1 MPEMTRNQWI
11 NVELTP
17 AEPPTIERLN
27 YPDGAPSYV
36 LEWPG
41 CHVAVMMT
49 GEELQQMVS
58 RAMVAQA
65 AA

>member
-1 MPEMTRNQWI
+1 MTRDGWI

-17 AEPPTIERLN
+17 AEPPTIARLD
-27 YPDGAPSYV
+27 YADGAPGYV

-49 GEELQQMVS
+49 GDELQEMVS

-65 AA
+65 SA